1 MCDTHGG
8 HLIPNRL
15 DPESPRP
22 SHVNST
28 IVVPR
33 GSSLI
38 STYAKSGIIVYN
50 SVSDRRYTERRSV
63 YILYLHYVI
72 SLFTLAVTDVTYRL
86 DRF

>member
-1 MCDTHGG
+1 M
-8 HLIPNRL
+8 IPTRL

-38 STYAKSGIIVYN
+38 STHAKSGIIVYN
-50 SVSDRRYTERRSV
+50 SVWDRRYTERRSV